1 MPLHTAWHPSNSK
14 TRRVSQSIQKS
25 YSVLNQSEY
34 FPRVWEVYSIW
45 RLLHRSRIQQIWCWD
60 SMKTGR
66 EYFIWR
72 ENSWSVWLDG
82 QNHEAKEVQDEDM
95 DLSSR
100 GKDCLSSLAL
110 RASSGANSP
119 QRSSVLE
126 KWCALSG
133 IPGPVPVAREE
144 KACLLFL
151 EATTLLPTQ
160 AQWGKNFSITRS
172 LCLFKQ
178 GVYFIS
184 NRYGTSS
191 RSCSM
196 VN

>member
-1 MPLHTAWHPSNSK
+1 M
-14 TRRVSQSIQKS
+14 
-25 YSVLNQSEY
+25 
-34 FPRVWEVYSIW
+34 
-45 RLLHRSRIQQIWCWD
+45 SRIQQIWCWN
-60 SMKTGR
+60 SVKTGR

-82 QNHEAKEVQDEDM
+82 QNHEAKEVQDEEM
-95 DLSSR
+95 DLSSK

-119 QRSSVLE
+119 QWSSVLE

-133 IPGPVPVAREE
+133 IAGPVPGEE
-144 KACLLFL
+144 ERRLCCCSWKPPLFYLLKLNGERISQLPEACVCS
-151 EATTLLPTQ
+151 
-160 AQWGKNFSITRS
+160 N
-172 LCLFKQ
+172 

-196 VN
+196 VNWKIGDKI